1 MSQPDGPVQ
10 CVCHGRGWLTRA
22 KLCPGEAGCVVS
34 SPGAHPQG
42 SGGAGRQAFSAF
54 SLAAATR
61 VKLG

>member
-1 MSQPDGPVQ
+1 MHGTHTHTCT
-10 CVCHGRGWLTRA
+10 CVHQAL
-22 KLCPGEAGCVVS
+22 LGCS
-34 SPGAHPQG
+34 GPGAHPQG